1 MGEITTFRCTDCGY
15 DYAAI
20 RWGVSVTDPRR
31 RFLPAQCLSCKE
43 YVEVDLTGADLLVD
57 DFFCPTCGAQVFFV
71 ERADAYACP
80 KCGGTHVGP
89 HQGPAYW

>member
-1 MGEITTFRCTDCGY
+1 M
-15 DYAAI
+15 
-20 RWGVSVTDPRR
+20 
-31 RFLPAQCLSCKE
+31 
-43 YVEVDLTGADLLVD
+43 EVDLTGADLLVD